1 MLTDKELQT
10 LRNMGNEAEAAA
22 DEIERLR
29 SALLDIGGW
38 DHRGWP
44 VRREWDE
51 ADGPGAWERL
61 TGEKISKDGRTERHA
76 ALTPAQR
83 DRILCEREAS

>member
-1 MLTDKELQT
+1 MLTDQELQT

-38 DHRGWP
+38 DHRDQA
-44 VRREWDE
+44 VRDVWDE
-51 ADGPGAWERL
+51 CNGPGAWGRL
-61 TGEKISKDGRTERHA
+61 VGVPYRERHSS
-76 ALTPAQR
+76 LTPAQR